1 MLSSGS
7 LPSEAGTKMTLEEI
21 ARLAGVSRST
31 VSRVINEDPKVNAAT
46 RERVRQFIKAYDFH
60 PNTAARALAGR
71 RSRVIGLVI
80 PQALNAIFADPYFP
94 TLIQSCAAACDERG
108 YYLMLSLVLQQSD
121 DTFRWLIRAR
131 HMDGL
136 IVASA
141 LTEDA
146 FVTRLLDERFPFV
159 LVGRRSDRTDIT
171 TIDVDNAHGAHL
183 AAQHLAEL
191 GYARIATIT
200 GPLNMVAALDRRD
213 GFLAGLQAIGVETP
227 AAYIQEGDWS
237 EWSGTQ
243 GMERLLCATPP
254 PEAVFVA
261 SDSMALGA
269 LKAIRAAG
277 LSVPEDI
284 ALVGFDDIPLA
295 AAANPPLTTVHQ
307 PIAQLG
313 HLAAATLI
321 DLLEMP
327 PAAAHGARA
336 QHIVLPTELVV
347 RASCGQALHC
357 AATLR
362 FPPSNVASE
371 GGARHRLSIP
381 TAVIG

>member
-1 MLSSGS
+1 
-7 LPSEAGTKMTLEEI
+7 MTLEEV

-31 VSRVINEDPKVNAAT
+31 VSRVINDDPNVRAAT
-46 RERVRQFIKAYDFH
+46 REWVCQVIKANDFH

-94 TLIQSCAAACDERG
+94 ALIQGCAAACDERG
-108 YYLMLSLVLQQSD
+108 YYLMLSLVLRQAD
-121 DTFRWLIRAR
+121 NTFRLLIRTR

-141 LTEDA
+141 LTEDSL
-146 FVTRLLDERFPFV
+146 VGRLLDERFPFV
-159 LVGRRSDRTDIT
+159 LIGRKSEHADIT
-171 TIDVDNAHGAHL
+171 TIDADNAHGARL
-183 AAQHLAEL
+183 AAQHLVQI
-191 GYARIATIT
+191 GYGRIATIT
-200 GPLNMVAALDRRD
+200 GPLNMVAAIDRRE
-213 GFLAGLQAIGVETP
+213 GFLCGLQAMGIGVP

-243 GMERLLCATPP
+243 AMERLLQAAPR

-261 SDSMALGA
+261 SDSMAIGA

-277 LSVPEDI
+277 LKVPEDI

-295 AAANPPLTTVHQ
+295 ATAEPPLTTVHQ
-307 PIAQLG
+307 PIDRLG
-313 HLAAATLI
+313 FLAASTLI
-321 DLLEMP
+321 DLLQRDR
-327 PAAAHGARA
+327 AKDDGGA

-347 RASCGQALHC
+347 RASCGQALRF
-357 AATLR
+357 AAHPR
-362 FPPSNVASE
+362 SPAQQSF
-371 GGARHRLSIP
+371 
-381 TAVIG
+381 